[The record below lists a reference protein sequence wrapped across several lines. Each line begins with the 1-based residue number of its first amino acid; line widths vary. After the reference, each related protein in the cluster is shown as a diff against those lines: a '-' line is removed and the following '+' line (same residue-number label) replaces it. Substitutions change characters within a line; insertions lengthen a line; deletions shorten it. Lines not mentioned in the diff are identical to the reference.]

1 MRDGIA
7 ICRGKGNEDWNCTA
21 PHGAGRIM
29 SRSKAKK
36 MISLDAFKNS
46 MKGIYSTS
54 ICTGTLDESPMVY
67 KDMNEI
73 VELIEP
79 TVDILYFIKPRI
91 NIKATDGGE

>member
-1 MRDGIA
+1 
-7 ICRGKGNEDWNCTA
+7 
-21 PHGAGRIM
+21 
-29 SRSKAKK
+29 
-36 MISLDAFKNS
+36 MISLDEFKSS
-46 MKGIYSTS
+46 MEGIYSTS
-54 ICTGTLDESPMVY
+54 ICNGTLDESPMVY